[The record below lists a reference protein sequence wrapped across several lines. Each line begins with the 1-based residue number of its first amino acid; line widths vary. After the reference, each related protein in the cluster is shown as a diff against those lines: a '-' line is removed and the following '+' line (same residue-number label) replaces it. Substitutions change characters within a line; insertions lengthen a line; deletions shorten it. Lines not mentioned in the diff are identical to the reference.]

1 MRASRQNSIGEA
13 SKDPALPAI
22 GAPAVERVQQE
33 FAEIRPSCH
42 DLNYMP
48 RRRWLPSVG
57 RLQNVLRVLISMA

>member
-42 DLNYMP
+42 DFNYMLRRAKHRAPDGLKRLP
-48 RRRWLPSVG
+48 RF
-57 RLQNVLRVLISMA
+57 